1 VLNTEREMGLNFRVG
16 TVPTPMHQE
25 RTCLKSPALIDF
37 LMRLTTAGVGLL
49 SASKIVEYWPLI
61 ITAVIIWAIERYT
74 WV

>member
-1 VLNTEREMGLNFRVG
+1 
-16 TVPTPMHQE
+16 MHQE